1 MTHMRIM
8 HIVVVLYIYTLH
20 IKNYNNM
27 FNRQHMEEKIT
38 FSLWTRVLI
47 FLVLLVPL
55 VQGYG
60 QTKVFAA
67 YESHDTGVKSIL
79 SGKPVVDQ
87 PRAVDQRDDTYATLY
102 ASPGGALTLGNYKSY
117 LQMEFPSKIEGNT
130 WSYVRLEGDS
140 NLFKALLGGS
150 LGEGLETVLGAV
162 LLGKQ
167 EIKIEA
173 INQANQVVLSR
184 TSNEGFNSNDVRLIQ
199 DKQGHFILAIKPSA
213 AYKKLKISN
222 KALSL
227 IGGFTEYQVK
237 VYEAYTYTAD
247 SYICGKPVGTSFD
260 GGGISLSVLP
270 ISDGSLSNA
279 IDGDLDS
286 FSTLKTASLLD
297 LSIGGFVSQYFYFP
311 TRSTASTS
319 VNVKLATSIGQGQGI
334 LSLNLLSSIEI
345 IAWKDNTTVY
355 KMPLT
360 GGILQGTDVLGLLEG
375 GAAVTITVAPGVTF
389 DKLEVRL
396 NTPVDISLAD
406 SSIKIYDVERF
417 DGVTCINSKIIIPQA
432 TVVPFETASCAT
444 SLIGVE
450 NTNFATNV
458 LDNNNETYATLHASA
473 GSLLS
478 SAPSH
483 GMIQM
488 AYPDLV
494 PAYTTSYIRIDM
506 EGEILSRLLGGT
518 LGSLL
523 DGTLGAILGKHYFEV
538 DVYNETNP
546 NPIAHASSNSSFT
559 STTGGKMTVVQDKI
573 GRYYLAVTPN
583 QAYKSIK
590 ITNKVSGI
598 PNGEIRTLNVY
609 NMCREIGTNPCFA
622 PQFTSYDQTGLS
634 LSVGSLN
641 GAGVT
646 NPYYAISGN
655 SSDYAEISTGT
666 VAVVAKV
673 RQAIYFGKPSQAG
686 DQIKMRLQLNPTGLL
701 ALDLTGQYS
710 VVTFLGDQQKEVFT
724 LQQGLINNLNVL
736 NLFKSGGIQT
746 LTFDTTQTFDRV
758 EIQVES
764 LVNASVVPAI
774 RLYDVKRVSTT
785 CPESSGVSP
794 FTTPVC
800 ATELLDASNANDIN
814 NLFDGNFDSYA
825 TLQSG
830 AGFLL
835 GLGNKFEGFV
845 EMGYAASVPANTT
858 SYVRIDFENT
868 ALEKLISGSLGNL
881 VTGILNGLVFGN
893 HDFEVQVKNEQGAV
907 ILNRG
912 TQTTNASSSEG
923 TIRVVVDKLGRTY
936 LAITPTSAYKSVRII
951 DKTNSALG
959 LLAQPNSMNVYG
971 MCYETAPATCVAPF
985 ATSFEYEGV
994 NLSVNALGGAGVTY
1008 PERAIDD
1015 NSTHGSQMS
1024 LGTISVAGG
1033 VKQWIYFNS
1042 LSEADDITNIRL
1054 KVGAGGV
1061 SVDLLA
1067 NLEIAAY
1074 RGDALVDR
1082 LDWNNE
1088 LLEGVD
1094 LLGLLNSAN
1103 VVDIPFKPNGIYDRI
1118 AISIKSVIGVGV
1130 FPPVEIY
1137 KVERLC
1143 SPYGP
1148 DQNLVSWK
1156 SYKVN
1161 DDAATDFVTGG
1172 ETIEYTIHVKN
1183 VGSTVVNQFSVSDRI
1198 PTGTSFG
1205 TDFSNG
1211 TLSVNRDL
1219 ITYNF
1224 SGTMTPGNEQRFV
1237 FTVAVNPTL
1246 EGILQIKNTA
1256 FTKEAGDIISYP
1268 SYPPVDNTNPT
1279 EPDLTKNPG
1288 TIIKVVHSTAL
1299 PKAIITSDHG
1309 NAVCPDTEFTL
1320 DSNKGPAEADTYQW
1334 YFGDEAIDATMAGST
1349 NPNYGKE
1356 KTLTTNYPGSY
1367 TVVYTKGVEV
1377 SVESDPFVVTQSPT
1391 PVIQFSSS
1399 QRINVT
1405 IPRDQNTVTVTL
1417 PTATVEGGNGT
1428 IKWYNDQAVEFDGS
1442 SITFDTPGV
1451 YLLTVVAQ
1459 GTNQCESVENVM
1471 ITVYDDSLCPPM
1483 IERVY
1488 ATASSSWG
1496 SIITGGVSG
1505 TSNTLDGDPTTYST
1519 LTTGIGLLGIGTVWQ
1534 NIYFEEEATAG
1545 TPVTIKLG
1553 KQYSGLML
1561 AGGIS
1566 VVGLDADGNTI
1577 GTLKSV
1583 QGGLLDLLA
1592 ADNVIEYTFVPSDR
1606 TGPKKYKG
1614 VRVSQ
1619 GSLLSVAQI
1628 AKVYHAYHT
1637 KNVSAFSPE
1646 YCEPVS
1652 DNVHPAVLDVLHGV
1666 QDLGV
1671 GAASAT
1677 ASVANPWN
1685 AVDGNLETYATIARG
1700 IAVLNSASL
1709 TVIFKQQAMPGDK
1722 LHIVTEVPGNPILSL
1737 ELIKGYTI
1745 QRYLGDQKVG
1755 AEIDGTNG
1763 AQILD
1768 LKLLGLGY
1776 RNKYKM
1782 IIKDIDQPFDR
1793 VKISYGSVVGVL
1805 GDLTRIYEVTVAP
1818 RIDVGIDIDE
1828 EYLDL
1833 CQGGILTINAE
1844 DNCSTYEVYTEETGG
1859 TPVPTEGL
1867 NNFRLPYHLPEYQD
1881 ELPGDTGLGPKY
1893 SVVYVQTYRNGC
1905 VIGRRLP
1912 IRLLLKNCSVKS
1924 NLNVTQKI
1932 K

>member
-1 MTHMRIM
+1 
-8 HIVVVLYIYTLH
+8 
-20 IKNYNNM
+20 M

-60 QTKVFAA
+60 QTKVFATSQTNGLREA
-67 YESHDTGVKSIL
+67 GQLLVGMSEYQDKSTSTIAKVDNVSRLVDGNDT
-79 SGKPVVDQ
+79 
-87 PRAVDQRDDTYATLY
+87 TYATLTSKSATLLGIGATGEAWVTMKFPANLTQNTTSFIKIDKPINTGLSVNLIDLIGGLTGLFEKNMIIVE
-102 ASPGGALTLGNYKSY
+102 ASLNG
-117 LQMEFPSKIEGNT
+117 SKIESSKVKTSLVENKDGT
-130 WSYVRLEGDS
+130 LYVAISSQEIYNSVTIRLRSATAALGIQLGAGLEMNVYGAFHYVGDTS
-140 NLFKALLGGS
+140 CGKPLVTGVEAVGLNVNLLGG
-150 LGEGLETVLGAV
+150 LFTTVGTNQY
-162 LLGKQ
+162 GKS
-167 EIKIEA
+167 IDDDADTYA
-173 INQANQVVLSR
+173 I
-184 TSNEGFNSNDVRLIQ
+184 
-199 DKQGHFILAIKPSA
+199 
-213 AYKKLKISN
+213 LKIGN
-222 KALSL
+222 ILNVNV
-227 IGGFTEYQVK
+227 G
-237 VYEAYTYTAD
+237 
-247 SYICGKPVGTSFD
+247 SYF
-260 GGGISLSVLP
+260 
-270 ISDGSLSNA
+270 
-279 IDGDLDS
+279 
-286 FSTLKTASLLD
+286 
-297 LSIGGFVSQYFYFP
+297 SQYFYFP
-311 TRSTASTS
+311 NKSKTDATFTI
-319 VNVKLATSIGQGQGI
+319 KLGANTGLLDLALISGLEIRAYEGNKEVYVRALRGG
-334 LSLNLLSSIEI
+334 LLNGVE
-345 IAWKDNTTVY
+345 
-355 KMPLT
+355 
-360 GGILQGTDVLGLLEG
+360 VLGLLG
-375 GAAVTITVAPGVTF
+375 GSSPATLTFAPGRSF
-389 DKLEVRL
+389 DKVEIRL
-396 NTPVDISLAD
+396 NTAVNVGLA
-406 SSIKIYDVERF
+406 SGGLRIYDVQRY
-417 DGVTCINSKIIIPQA
+417 DGTTCINPNFTIPTPTQ
-432 TVVPFETASCAT
+432 VPFETASCVT
-444 SLIGVE
+444 SLVDFQ
-450 NTNFATNV
+450 NVDFATNV
-458 LDNNNETYATLHASA
+458 LDNNNETYATLYAKA
-473 GSLLS
+473 GTLLAGEYS
-478 SAPSH
+478 S
-483 GMIQM
+483 GMIHM
-488 AYPDLV
+488 AYPNTV

-506 EGEILSRLLGGT
+506 EDEIIHKLLGGT
-518 LGSLL
+518 LGNLL
-523 DGTLGAILGKHYFEV
+523 GGVVGTLIGNHYFEV
-538 DVYNETNP
+538 DAYNG
-546 NPIAHASSNSSFT
+546 SNSVSHTT
-559 STTGGKMTVVQDKI
+559 SQNGFANTTGGKMTVVQDKI
-573 GRYYLAVTPN
+573 GRFYLAVTPN
-583 QAYKSIK
+583 QPYTSIK
-590 ITNKVSGI
+590 ITNSVSGLA
-598 PNGEIRTLNVY
+598 NGAVRALKVY

-634 LSVGSLN
+634 LSLGSLN

-666 VAVVAKV
+666 VAVAAKV
-673 RQAIYFGKPSQAG
+673 RQAIYFGKPSQVG

-701 ALDLTGQYS
+701 ALDLAGKYS

-724 LQQGLINNLNVL
+724 LQQGLINNLNLL

-758 EIQVES
+758 EIQVGS
-764 LVNASVVPAI
+764 LVNASVIPAI

-785 CPESSGVSP
+785 CPESSGASP

-800 ATELLDASNANDIN
+800 ATELLDASNVNDIN

-835 GLGNKFEGFV
+835 GLGNKYEGYV
-845 EMGYAASVPANTT
+845 EMGYATSVPANTT

-893 HDFEVQVKNEQGAV
+893 HDFEVQVKNEQGNV

-985 ATSFEYEGV
+985 ATSYEYEGV

-1067 NLEIAAY
+1067 NLEIASY

-1118 AISIKSVIGVGV
+1118 AISIKSVVGVGV

-1288 TIIKVVHSTAL
+1288 TIIQVVHSTAL

-1309 NAVCPDTEFTL
+1309 NAVCSDTEFTL

-1367 TVVYTKGVEV
+1367 TVVYTKGAEV

-1442 SITFDTPGV
+1442 SITFDAPGV
-1451 YLLTVVAQ
+1451 YILTVVAQ

-1488 ATASSSWG
+1488 ATGSSSWG

-1505 TSNTLDGDPTTYST
+1505 TSNTIDGDPTTYST

-1592 ADNVIEYTFVPSDR
+1592 ADNVIEYTFVPSDKN
-1606 TGPKKYKG
+1606 GPKKYKG

-1666 QDLGV
+1666 QDLGLGV
-1671 GAASAT
+1671 ASAT

-1700 IAVLNSASL
+1700 VAVLNAASL
-1709 TVIFKQQAMPGDK
+1709 TVVFKQQAMPGDK

-1867 NNFRLPYHLPEYQD
+1867 NNFRLPYYLPEYQD

>member
-1 MTHMRIM
+1 
-8 HIVVVLYIYTLH
+8 
-20 IKNYNNM
+20 M

-60 QTKVFAA
+60 QTKIMVNEVTKFTANHVENPA
-67 YESHDTGVKSIL
+67 
-79 SGKPVVDQ
+79 
-87 PRAVDQRDDTYATLY
+87 ATLVDDVNY
-102 ASPGGALTLGNYKSY
+102 ARMNASPGVAVGLGAYSSELELKFPSLLPANQTSY
-117 LQMEFPSKIEGNT
+117 LRIKPEGEI
-130 WSYVRLEGDS
+130 LD
-140 NLFKALLGGS
+140 ALLGGTLGGLLTNVLGLVLVGQQEFTVEAKNQTSTVLTALSKAS
-150 LGEGLETVLGAV
+150 LAPNVGKIKIVEGLDGAKYV
-162 LLGKQ
+162 
-167 EIKIEA
+167 A
-173 INQANQVVLSR
+173 ITPN
-184 TSNEGFNSNDVRLIQ
+184 
-199 DKQGHFILAIKPSA
+199 A
-213 AYKKLKISN
+213 AYDRLYIKNSVGSAVGLGVVKKLDVFS
-222 KALSL
+222 A
-227 IGGFTEYQVK
+227 FTYVPSSS
-237 VYEAYTYTAD
+237 T
-247 SYICGKPVGTSFD
+247 CGKPIGTSYD
-260 GGGISLSVLP
+260 GAGLSLSLLRTMGNTNLGASIDNNLDTYSVLKLGGLVDLN
-270 ISDGSLSNA
+270 IGSY
-279 IDGDLDS
+279 
-286 FSTLKTASLLD
+286 FSQL
-297 LSIGGFVSQYFYFP
+297 FYFP
-311 TRSTASTS
+311 TQSSSNGT
-319 VNVKLATSIGQGQGI
+319 VNIKLGGNTGV
-334 LSLNLLSSIEI
+334 LDLNLLSSIEVRLY
-345 IAWKDNTTVY
+345 DNDELVY
-355 KMPLT
+355 LRPLS
-360 GGILQGTDVLGLLEG
+360 GGLLNGVDIAGLLHNNEP
-375 GAAVTITVAPGVTF
+375 VTLTFAPGKAF
-389 DKLEVRL
+389 DKVEVRM
-396 NTPVDISLAD
+396 NTAVNVGLA
-406 SSIKIYDVERF
+406 SGGLRIYDVHRY
-417 DGVTCINSKIIIPQA
+417 DGTTCINPNFTIPTPTQ
-432 TVVPFETASCAT
+432 VPFETASCVT
-444 SLIGVE
+444 SLVDFQ
-450 NTNFATNV
+450 NVDFATNV
-458 LDNNNETYATLHASA
+458 LDNNNETYATLYAKAGTLLAGEYAS
-473 GSLLS
+473 
-478 SAPSH
+478 
-483 GMIQM
+483 GMIHM
-488 AYPDLV
+488 AYPNTV

-506 EGEILSRLLGGT
+506 EDEIIHKLLGGT
-518 LGSLL
+518 LGNLL
-523 DGTLGAILGKHYFEV
+523 GGVVGTLIGNHYFEV
-538 DVYNETNP
+538 DAYNG
-546 NPIAHASSNSSFT
+546 SNSVSHTT
-559 STTGGKMTVVQDKI
+559 SQNGFANTTGGKMTVVQDKI
-573 GRYYLAVTPN
+573 GRFYLAVTPN
-583 QAYKSIK
+583 QPYTSIK
-590 ITNKVSGI
+590 ITNSVSGLA
-598 PNGEIRTLNVY
+598 NGAVRALKVY

-634 LSVGSLN
+634 LSAGSLN

-666 VAVVAKV
+666 VAVAAKV

-686 DQIKMRLQLNPTGLL
+686 DQIKMRLQLNPIGLL
-701 ALDLTGQYS
+701 ALDLAGKYN

-724 LQQGLINNLNVL
+724 LQQGLINNLNLL

-758 EIQVES
+758 EIQVGS
-764 LVNASVVPAI
+764 LVNASVIPAI

-835 GLGNKFEGFV
+835 GLGNKYEGYV

-893 HDFEVQVKNEQGAV
+893 HDFEVQVKNEQGTV

-1118 AISIKSVIGVGV
+1118 AISIKSVVGVGV

-1309 NAVCPDTEFTL
+1309 NAVCPDTEFIL

-1377 SVESDPFVVTQSPT
+1377 SVESDPFVVTQLPT

-1405 IPRDQNTVTVTL
+1405 IPRDQNAVTVTL

-1488 ATASSSWG
+1488 ATGSSSWG

-1505 TSNTLDGDPTTYST
+1505 TSNTIDGDPTTYST

-1666 QDLGV
+1666 QDLGI

-1700 IAVLNSASL
+1700 VAVLNAASL

-1844 DNCSTYEVYTEETGG
+1844 DNCSTYEVYTEEIGG

>member
-1 MTHMRIM
+1 
-8 HIVVVLYIYTLH
+8 
-20 IKNYNNM
+20 M

-60 QTKVFAA
+60 QTKVFATSQTNGLREA
-67 YESHDTGVKSIL
+67 GQLLVGMSEYQDKSTSTIA
-79 SGKPVVDQ
+79 KVDNAS
-87 PRAVDQRDDTYATLY
+87 RLVDGNETTYATLTSKSATLLGIGATGEAWVTMKFPANLTQNTTSFIKIDKPINTGLSVNLLDLIGGLTGLFEKNMIIVE
-102 ASPGGALTLGNYKSY
+102 ASLNG
-117 LQMEFPSKIEGNT
+117 SKIESSKVKTSLVENKDGML
-130 WSYVRLEGDS
+130 YVAISSQEIYNSVTIRLRSATAALGIQLGAGLEMNVYGAFHYVGDTS
-140 NLFKALLGGS
+140 CGKPLVTGVEAVGLNVDLLGG
-150 LGEGLETVLGAV
+150 LFTTVGTNQY
-162 LLGKQ
+162 GKS
-167 EIKIEA
+167 IDDDADTYA
-173 INQANQVVLSR
+173 I
-184 TSNEGFNSNDVRLIQ
+184 
-199 DKQGHFILAIKPSA
+199 
-213 AYKKLKISN
+213 LKIGN
-222 KALSL
+222 ILNVNV
-227 IGGFTEYQVK
+227 G
-237 VYEAYTYTAD
+237 
-247 SYICGKPVGTSFD
+247 SYF
-260 GGGISLSVLP
+260 
-270 ISDGSLSNA
+270 
-279 IDGDLDS
+279 
-286 FSTLKTASLLD
+286 
-297 LSIGGFVSQYFYFP
+297 SQYFYFP
-311 TRSTASTS
+311 NKSKTDATFTI
-319 VNVKLATSIGQGQGI
+319 KLGANTGLLDLALISGLEIRAYEGNKEVYVRALRGG
-334 LSLNLLSSIEI
+334 LLNGVE
-345 IAWKDNTTVY
+345 
-355 KMPLT
+355 
-360 GGILQGTDVLGLLEG
+360 VLGLLG
-375 GAAVTITVAPGVTF
+375 GSSPATLTFAPGRSF
-389 DKLEVRL
+389 DKVEIRL
-396 NTPVDISLAD
+396 NTAVNVGLA
-406 SSIKIYDVERF
+406 SGGLRIYDVQRY
-417 DGVTCINSKIIIPQA
+417 DGTTCVNPSITIPAPTQ
-432 TVVPFETASCAT
+432 VPFETASCVT
-444 SLIGVE
+444 SLVDFQ
-450 NTNFATNV
+450 NVDFATNV
-458 LDNNNETYATLHASA
+458 LDNNNETYATLYAKAGTLLAGEYAS
-473 GSLLS
+473 
-478 SAPSH
+478 
-483 GMIQM
+483 GMIHM
-488 AYPDLV
+488 AYPNAV

-506 EGEILSRLLGGT
+506 EDEIIHKLLGGT
-518 LGSLL
+518 LGNLL
-523 DGTLGAILGKHYFEV
+523 GGVVGTLIGNHYFEV
-538 DVYNETNP
+538 DAYNG
-546 NPIAHASSNSSFT
+546 SNSVSHTT
-559 STTGGKMTVVQDKI
+559 SQNGFANTTGGKMTVVQDKI
-573 GRYYLAVTPN
+573 GRFYLAVTPN
-583 QAYKSIK
+583 QPYTSIK
-590 ITNKVSGI
+590 ITNSVSGLA
-598 PNGEIRTLNVY
+598 NGAVRALKVY
-609 NMCREIGTNPCFA
+609 NMCREIGTDLCFA

-634 LSVGSLN
+634 LSLGTLN

-655 SSDYAEISTGT
+655 SSEFSEISTGT
-666 VAVVAKV
+666 VAVAATV
-673 RQAIYFGKPSQAG
+673 RQAIYFGKPSQTG

-701 ALDLTGQYS
+701 ALDLAGKYR

-724 LQQGLINNLNVL
+724 LQQGLINNLNLL

-758 EIQVES
+758 EVQVGS

-794 FTTPVC
+794 FTAPVC
-800 ATELLDASNANDIN
+800 ATELLDASNANDIG
-814 NLFDGNFDSYA
+814 NLFDGDFDSYA

-893 HDFEVQVKNEQGAV
+893 HDFEVQVKNEQGTV
-907 ILNRG
+907 VLNRG

-971 MCYETAPATCVAPF
+971 MCYETAQATCVAPF
-985 ATSFEYEGV
+985 ATSYEYTGL
-994 NLSVNALGGAGVTY
+994 NLSVNVLGGAGVTY

-1042 LSEADDITNIRL
+1042 LSEPDDITNIRM
-1054 KVGAGGV
+1054 KVGTGGV
-1061 SVDLLA
+1061 TLALLE
-1067 NLEIAAY
+1067 NFEIIAY
-1074 RGDALVDR
+1074 KGDTFVDR
-1082 LDWNNE
+1082 LDWNNG
-1088 LLEGVD
+1088 LLEGTEV
-1094 LLGLLNSAN
+1094 LGLLNSATA
-1103 VVDIPFKPNGIYDRI
+1103 VDIPFHPNGTYDRI
-1118 AISIKSVIGVGV
+1118 SIGIKNVVNVGV

-1143 SPYGP
+1143 RPVGSN
-1148 DQNLVSWK
+1148 QNLVSWK
-1156 SYKVN
+1156 SYQVN
-1161 DDAATDFVTGG
+1161 GDASVDTVVGG
-1172 ETIEYTIHVKN
+1172 EVVQYTIHVKN
-1183 VGSTVVNQFSVSDRI
+1183 VGNTTISQFTVSDKLPVGTTFLSAVGGRLSDDGEKVLFDFTGTLTPGSERQFVFSVDVQSD
-1198 PTGTSFG
+1198 
-1205 TDFSNG
+1205 
-1211 TLSVNRDL
+1211 LV
-1219 ITYNF
+1219 
-1224 SGTMTPGNEQRFV
+1224 
-1237 FTVAVNPTL
+1237 
-1246 EGILQIKNTA
+1246 GILEIKNVA
-1256 FTKEAGDIISYP
+1256 FTKENGSIISYP

-1279 EPDLTKNPG
+1279 EADLMKNPG
-1288 TIIKVVHSTAL
+1288 TIIKVSYVTTL
-1299 PKAIITSDHG
+1299 PKAIITSDQP
-1309 NAVCPDTEFTL
+1309 NAVCPDTEFIL

-1356 KTLTTNYPGSY
+1356 KTLKTNYPGSY
-1367 TVVYTKGVEV
+1367 TVVYTKGTEV
-1377 SVESDPFVVTQSPT
+1377 SVVSDPFVVTQLPT
-1391 PVIQFSSS
+1391 PVIQFSTS

-1405 IPRDQNTVTVTL
+1405 IPTGQNTVTVTL
-1417 PTATVEGGNGT
+1417 PTASVVGGDGT
-1428 IKWYNDQAVEFDGS
+1428 ESIKWYNHRAEQFDGT
-1442 SITFDTPGV
+1442 SITFEAPGV
-1451 YLLTVVAQ
+1451 YVLTVVAQ
-1459 GTNQCESVENVM
+1459 GPGANQCESIENVM
-1471 ITVYDDSLCPPM
+1471 ITVYDASLCPPT

-1488 ATASSSWG
+1488 ATGSSSWG

-1534 NIYFEEEATAG
+1534 NIYFDEEVAAG

-1561 AGGIS
+1561 AGGLS

-1592 ADNVIEYTFVPSDR
+1592 ADNVIEYTFVPSDKN
-1606 TGPKKYKG
+1606 GPKTYKG

-1628 AKVYHAYHT
+1628 SKVFHVYHT

-1666 QDLGV
+1666 QDLGI

-1677 ASVANPWN
+1677 ASVSNPWN

-1700 IAVLNSASL
+1700 VAVLNAASL
-1709 TVIFKQQAMPGDK
+1709 TVVFKQQAMPGDK

-1755 AEIDGTNG
+1755 EEIDGTNG

-1776 RNKYKM
+1776 SNKYKM
-1782 IIKDIDQPFDR
+1782 IIKDINQPFDR

-1818 RIDVGIDIDE
+1818 RVDVGIDIE
-1828 EYLDL
+1828 AEYLDL
-1833 CQGGILTINAE
+1833 CRGGILTINAE

-1859 TPVPTEGL
+1859 VPLPTEGL
-1867 NNFRLPYHLPEYQD
+1867 NNFKLPYHLPEYQD
-1881 ELPGDTGLGPKY
+1881 ELPGNAGLGPKY

-1912 IRLLLKNCSVKS
+1912 IRLTLKNCSVKS